1 MAFWVSKRCYCC
13 RAASLIS
20 SHCKWNMNRVA
31 FEFDQRWCSFQWF
44 RFSKGL
50 WLTPF
55 IFFPRTDIHT
65 VWTHCTH
72 RSHDATSKTDIA
84 SHVPKTTF
92 RILFLLWIFDHKCL
106 LEVSHRRILLFCC
119 SKWVIQSI
127 QIQTNMAIISGTNC
141 NQLVLILF

>member
-13 RAASLIS
+13 RAASAAVTLIS
-20 SHCKWNMNRVA
+20 SHCKRNMNRVA

-106 LEVSHRRILLFCC
+106 LEVSHGGYSYFVARNESFKVYKSR
-119 SKWVIQSI
+119 
-127 QIQTNMAIISGTNC
+127 QTWPLSQALIAIS
-141 NQLVLILF
+141 